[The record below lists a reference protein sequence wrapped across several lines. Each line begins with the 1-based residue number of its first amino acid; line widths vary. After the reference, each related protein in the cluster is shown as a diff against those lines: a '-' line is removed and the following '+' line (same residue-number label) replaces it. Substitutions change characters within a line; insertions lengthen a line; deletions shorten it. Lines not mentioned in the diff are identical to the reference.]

1 MRKYKKLALFCM
13 VFIVTLMLINSPIAA
28 EVGNSGGFGG
38 SSGGGSSSGGGFG
51 GLGSFI
57 YLGGTP
63 GLIIF
68 IIIIVAVK
76 LYSQNKG
83 GNNNRGYRGN
93 GTPYQS
99 SSPVNE
105 TSTIEKIKEQ
115 DPNFSAEKFRGFVGE
130 LYITLQEA
138 WEARDW
144 KAVRPF
150 ESNALFNM
158 HNRQLQEHIDK
169 GWTNH
174 LDRQDVRKV
183 ELTNYHIDGDQE
195 VLTVRLHAFCVDYT
209 TDDNTGKVID
219 GDQNRLQERYYRF
232 EFIRSVGVKTDSD
245 TGLNPTNCPN
255 CGAPTQV
262 TSSGECEY
270 CHSVITNGKYGWVLN
285 KYGAW

>member
-1 MRKYKKLALFCM
+1 MENYKKIILFGI
-13 VFIVTLMLINSPIAA
+13 VFVASLILINTPIVA

-38 SSGGGSSSGGGFG
+38 SSSGGSGSSGFG

-63 GLIIF
+63 GLILF
-68 IIIIVAVK
+68 IIVIVGFRI
-76 LYSQNKG
+76 YSQSK
-83 GNNNRGYRGN
+83 NNQRNEH
-93 GTPYQS
+93 PYH
-99 SSPVNE
+99 SSPINE
-105 TSTIEKIKEQ
+105 TSTVAKIKEQ
-115 DPNFSAEKFRGFVGE
+115 DPNFSAEKFKGFVGE

-138 WEARDW
+138 WEAKDW

-158 HNRQLQEHIDK
+158 HNRQLQELIDK

-183 ELTNYHIDGDQE
+183 ELANYHIDGDQE
-195 VLTVRLHAFCVDYT
+195 VLSVRLHAFCVDYT
-209 TDDNTGKVID
+209 SDDKTGKIID
-219 GDQNRLQERYYRF
+219 GNQNRLQERYYRF
-232 EFIRSVGVKTDSD
+232 EFIRSVGVKTDST